1 MPVTGGAELMFS
13 KDIVRALDLWTATIS
28 SYLNSTTQKMKERIL
43 KHPKNSTQ
51 IGSSRRSFIKNGML
65 AAGVVTAGAGL
76 LTHAVPALGQDRD
89 DGSLSKGDIAILQ
102 LLLTAEIIEA
112 DLWQQYKELG
122 GVEVT
127 AGPSQT
133 YIAALQQLDGDMPQ
147 YISDNTD
154 DEMSHVAFLTAYLKS
169 KGQKPVSLDRFR
181 NLPSSKAPGA
191 QQIGRLTNL
200 MQLSVDTT
208 WWTRYRSKENPDL
221 GATFAQ
227 AVPSLAV
234 GRHPAIPTSQA
245 DLNNPTH
252 IQAIANT
259 AGFHF
264 GFIEQAGTSLYATLS
279 QRVSSSEAL
288 RITIGIGGSEIMHFQ
303 VWHDKA
309 GNAVALTDGDL
320 IFQNLALN
328 QPESLQANLIMP
340 EPCDFIKGLP
350 ECSIIRPTGA
360 GQIDAGGAINGFIA
374 DGLFI
379 GQPKEFNQLLL
390 DLAAEADQAK
400 REG

>member
-1 MPVTGGAELMFS
+1 LKQLG
-13 KDIVRALDLWTATIS
+13 
-28 SYLNSTTQKMKERIL
+28 NSMK
-43 KHPKNSTQ
+43 T
-51 IGSSRRSFIKNGML
+51 GSSRRSFIKNGML
-65 AAGVVTAGAGL
+65 AAGVATAGAGL
-76 LTHAVPALGQDRD
+76 LTHTVTALGQNRD
-89 DGSLSKGDIAILQ
+89 DGSLTDGDIAILQ
-102 LLLTAEIIEA
+102 LLLAAEIIEA

-122 GVEVT
+122 GVEVM

-169 KGQKPVSLDRFR
+169 KGQKPINLDRFR

-191 QQIGRLTNL
+191 QQIGRLTNI

-208 WWTRYRSKENPDL
+208 WWTRYRSKENPDF
-221 GATFAQ
+221 GATFPQ

-234 GRHPAIPTSQA
+234 GQHPAIPTSQA

-279 QRVSSSEAL
+279 QRVSSPEVL
-288 RITIGIGGSEIMHFQ
+288 RITIGIGGSEVMHFQ

-350 ECSIIRPTGA
+350 ECAIIRPTGA
-360 GQIDAGGAINGFIA
+360 GQIDAVGAINGFIA

-379 GQPKEFNQLLL
+379 GQPNEFNRLLL
-390 DLAAEADQAK
+390 HLAGEADAAK
-400 REG
+400 RQP